1 VQVEI
6 LFAERTVVLPHL
18 IGAPRVGDWTIKV
31 A

>member
-1 VQVEI
+1 
-6 LFAERTVVLPHL
+6 LKFFCAERTVVLPHL